1 LAFSVVKL
9 RLTNP
14 NVILE
19 DPNIEPNIGIA
30 ANAVQL
36 QLMSQCGNSSRQNL
50 YIAAADMV
58 DRKL

>member
-19 DPNIEPNIGIA
+19 DPNIGIA

-36 QLMSQCGNSSRQNL
+36 QLMSQCGNSSRQNR
-50 YIAAADMV
+50 YIAAADTV